1 MRPAARL
8 RSPPRCINRRAD
20 RKRRGS
26 RSRHGA
32 SCPRCPAAV
41 LCPGRTVSGLRPAK
55 FTVLYNSA
63 EESRR
68 FPDASHRRITRGFH
82 PYKTKIL
89 RNSASC
95 AFLRLVRRAAG
106 CVPDARSVPPRSSR
120 RRCGAALGLGRPAA
134 SARAPPPVAAPAAR
148 LRPSASPPTPPPVPF
163 SALPLSRRFP
173 MRAAGA
179 EKTKQREGR
188 CQPRSRERFPDV
200 AAAPAQA
207 KVKSSSGGAAASP

>member
-55 FTVLYNSA
+55 FLFCII
-63 EESRR
+63 RR
-68 FPDASHRRITRGFH
+68 KIPPFPGCQ
-82 PYKTKIL
+82 PPPNYKGVSPLQNKIL

-95 AFLRLVRRAAG
+95 SFLRLVRRAAG
-106 CVPDARSVPPRSSR
+106 CVPDARSVPLRSSR

-148 LRPSASPPTPPPVPF
+148 LRPSASPLTPPPVPF

-173 MRAAGA
+173 GRAAGA
-179 EKTKQREGR
+179 EKPKQREG
-188 CQPRSRERFPDV
+188 D
-200 AAAPAQA
+200 
-207 KVKSSSGGAAASP
+207 ASPGARSASPM

>member
-55 FTVLYNSA
+55 FAVLYNSA
-63 EESRR
+63 AEPRR
-68 FPDASHRRITRGFH
+68 FPDASRRRITRGFH

-95 AFLRLVRRAAG
+95 AFLWLVRRAAG
-106 CVPDARSVPPRSSR
+106 CVPNARSVPLRCSR

-173 MRAAGA
+173 GRAAGA
-179 EKTKQREGR
+179 EKPNREKG
-188 CQPRSRERFPDV
+188 D
-200 AAAPAQA
+200 
-207 KVKSSSGGAAASP
+207 ASPGAGSAFPM